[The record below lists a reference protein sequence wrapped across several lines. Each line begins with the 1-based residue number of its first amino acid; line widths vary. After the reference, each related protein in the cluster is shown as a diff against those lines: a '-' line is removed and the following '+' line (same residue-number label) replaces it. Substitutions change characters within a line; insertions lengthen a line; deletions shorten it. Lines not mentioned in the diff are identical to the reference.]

1 MRMDLLRE
9 FVTLSK
15 CQSFSS
21 AARELHLTQPVV
33 STHIKSMEK
42 ELGFLLVDR
51 RRGVRLTEAGRRFLV
66 EAQEILFAYD
76 RAVEECRTLARESS
90 SVRVRTTGRMP
101 FLEKA
106 LCQIK
111 HIPFTMVEIPVEAYA
126 PFEDLRKGVVDI
138 CNCYAFDYD
147 PDIVQRASAFGVRAV
162 KVDDARLCLAM
173 MKSNPLAGRGK
184 LSRRDLR
191 GATVMIPC
199 AKWFDFA
206 KAEVSHVLERDG
218 SLGLKYWMNPLA
230 SPSEYRFMDLGSAVY
245 LFARNVDDS
254 SPYFFDRDDVLIVD
268 ELDGDPL
275 MIDEMIAYLE
285 ENPNSCVHEFV
296 AALEKVD

>member
-206 KAEVSHVLERDG
+206 TAEVSHVLERDG

-285 ENPNSCVHEFV
+285 DNPNSCVHEFV

>member
-1 MRMDLLRE
+1 MDLLRE

-285 ENPNSCVHEFV
+285 DNPNSCVHEFV

>member
-285 ENPNSCVHEFV
+285 DNPNSSVHEFV

>member
-1 MRMDLLRE
+1 MRMNLLRE

-254 SPYFFDRDDVLIVD
+254 SPYFFR
-268 ELDGDPL
+268 PR
-275 MIDEMIAYLE
+275 
-285 ENPNSCVHEFV
+285 
-296 AALEKVD
+296 

>member
-285 ENPNSCVHEFV
+285 DNPNSCVHEFV

>member
-51 RRGVRLTEAGRRFLV
+51 RGGVRLTEAGRRFLV

-285 ENPNSCVHEFV
+285 DNPNSCVHEFV

>member
-1 MRMDLLRE
+1 M
-9 FVTLSK
+9 
-15 CQSFSS
+15 
-21 AARELHLTQPVV
+21 
-33 STHIKSMEK
+33 
-42 ELGFLLVDR
+42 
-51 RRGVRLTEAGRRFLV
+51 TEAGRRFLV

-285 ENPNSCVHEFV
+285 DNPNSCVHEFV